1 VRSAAIVVSAGILA
15 GCGSSPAR
23 DDAALAPRAG
33 SVAAAVRDIRERTD
47 VPVEVPRNLPPGTR
61 VRSFA
66 AQPGHAQ
73 LTLRLPARQGT
84 LTLDYGDA
92 EFDGCG
98 PLHPRVV
105 RIGRS
110 PGILEYEQ
118 GYGTVVWPATPHRLR
133 GRYGLSGRLP
143 APRLLSFARAMP
155 PAKTSSPRRVR
166 GC

>member
-1 VRSAAIVVSAGILA
+1 VRAVATVVSAGILA

-23 DDAALAPRAG
+23 DDEALAPRTG
-33 SVAAAVRDIRERTD
+33 SVAAAVRDIRERTN
-47 VPVEVPRNLPPGTR
+47 VPVGVPGNLPPGTR

-66 AQPGHAQ
+66 AEPGHAR

-84 LTLDYGDA
+84 LTIDYGDA

-105 RIGRS
+105 RIGRA

-118 GYGTVVWPATPHRLR
+118 GYGTVVWPATLHRLR

-143 APRLLSFARAMP
+143 AERLLSYARAMR
-155 PAKTSSPRRVR
+155 PAKASAPRRVR